1 VPLLFIGITGEAG
14 AGKSRVMDYLSKKE
28 RVFVLYSDDFARE
41 LSMPGEEC
49 YEAIKKAF
57 PDSSLYEEDGSM
69 NRYAFSGLVFKDPKK
84 KALLEACIHPVVKK
98 RIMIDVE
105 EKRKSGSFD
114 FYFLE
119 AALLIEDGYDRL
131 CDEIW
136 YVCADSE
143 TRKKRLL
150 ERGYSAEKIDGIMD
164 LQLKKEDFLCHTKET
179 IENQGP
185 FSRTAERI
193 EELLKERR
201 PK

>member
-1 VPLLFIGITGEAG
+1 MLFIGITGEAG

-28 RVFVLYSDDFARE
+28 RTFILYSDDFARK

-49 YEAIKKAF
+49 YEAIRKAF
-57 PDSSLYEEDGSM
+57 PGRGLYEEDGTM
-69 NRYAFSGLVFKDPKK
+69 NREAFSSIVFRDPKK
-84 KALLEACIHPVVKK
+84 KALLESCIHPVVKK
-98 RIMIDVE
+98 RIMLDVE
-105 EKRKSGSFD
+105 EKRKSGLFD

-119 AALLIEDGYDRL
+119 AALLIEDGYDRF

-136 YVCADSE
+136 YVCADEE
-143 TRKKRLL
+143 TRRKRLF

-164 LQLKKEDFLCHTKET
+164 LQLKKEEFLCHAKET

-185 FSRTAERI
+185 FSLTEKRL

>member
-1 VPLLFIGITGEAG
+1 MLFIGITGEAG
-14 AGKSRVMDYLSKKE
+14 AGKSRVMDHLSKKE
-28 RVFVLYSDDFARE
+28 RTFILYSDDFARK

-49 YEAIKKAF
+49 YEAIRKAF
-57 PDSSLYEEDGSM
+57 PGRGLYEEDGTM
-69 NRYAFSGLVFKDPKK
+69 NREAFSSIVFRDPKK
-84 KALLEACIHPVVKK
+84 KALLESCIHPVVKK
-98 RIMIDVE
+98 RIMLDVE
-105 EKRKSGSFD
+105 EKRKSGLFD

-136 YVCADSE
+136 YVCADEE
-143 TRKKRLL
+143 TRRKRLF
-150 ERGYSAEKIDGIMD
+150 ERGYSAEKIDRIMD
-164 LQLKKEDFLCHTKET
+164 LQLKKEEFLCHTKET

-185 FSRTAERI
+185 FSLTEKRL

>member
-1 VPLLFIGITGEAG
+1 MLFIGITGEAG

-150 ERGYSAEKIDGIMD
+150 ERGYCAEKIDGIMD

>member
-1 VPLLFIGITGEAG
+1 MLFIGITGEAG

-28 RVFVLYSDDFARE
+28 RTFILYSDDFARK

-49 YEAIKKAF
+49 YEAIRKAF
-57 PDSSLYEEDGSM
+57 PGRGLYEEDGTM
-69 NRYAFSGLVFKDPKK
+69 NREAFSSIVFRDPKK
-84 KALLEACIHPVVKK
+84 KALLESCIHPVVKK
-98 RIMIDVE
+98 RIMLDVE
-105 EKRKSGSFD
+105 EKRKSGLFD

-119 AALLIEDGYDRL
+119 AALLIEDGYDRF

-136 YVCADSE
+136 YVCADEE
-143 TRKKRLL
+143 TRRKRLF

-164 LQLKKEDFLCHTKET
+164 LQLKKEEFLCHTKET

-185 FSRTAERI
+185 FSLTEKRL